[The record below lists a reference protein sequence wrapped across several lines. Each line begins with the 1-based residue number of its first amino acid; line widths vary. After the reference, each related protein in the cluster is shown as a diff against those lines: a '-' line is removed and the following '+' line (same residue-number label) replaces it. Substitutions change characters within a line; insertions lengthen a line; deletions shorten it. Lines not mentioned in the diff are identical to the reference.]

1 MEISQEQLLQLIG
14 QKEIELYALRVQVA
28 QLQQQLQD
36 TKDKSITDRDE

>member
-36 TKDKSITDRDE
+36 ATDKSITDRDE